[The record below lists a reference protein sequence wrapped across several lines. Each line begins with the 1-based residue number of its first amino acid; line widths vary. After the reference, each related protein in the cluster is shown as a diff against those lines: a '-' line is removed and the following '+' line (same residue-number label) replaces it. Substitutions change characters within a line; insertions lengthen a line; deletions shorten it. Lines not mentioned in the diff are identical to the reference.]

1 MQRAITPEL
10 ASSKIPVSDGGEELG
25 VGVGISVDVDVGS
38 RADARI
44 GADVDTVA
52 RERGH
57 REPMAEGFR

>member
-1 MQRAITPEL
+1 M
-10 ASSKIPVSDGGEELG
+10 
-25 VGVGISVDVDVGS
+25 GVGISVDVDVGT